1 MVVVQFDDHRR
12 MKGFQSLN
20 CTAKDRRLGTFDI
33 HLDEL
38 DRLSGLT
45 YEVIKGYRRDLKRA
59 EIVAL
64 EQWAR
69 DEGNLLAR
77 KLKADI
83 TREVRD
89 GFSPYQHIL
98 DAVQPQV
105 FFQDSEICG
114 KWFKGEDHAFGP
126 NES

>member
-1 MVVVQFDDHRR
+1 
-12 MKGFQSLN
+12 MKGFQSLH
-20 CTAKDRRLGTFDI
+20 CTSKHRRLGTFDV

-45 YEVIKGYRRDLKRA
+45 KEIIKGDRRDLKRA
-59 EIVAL
+59 EVVAFK
-64 EQWAR
+64 QWAR
-69 DEGNLLAR
+69 DERNLLPR
-77 KLKADI
+77 KIEADI
-83 TREVRD
+83 AREVRD
-89 GFSPYQHIL
+89 GFSPYRHIL